1 MAEQDQRPFF
11 IWHIGKIR
19 LVFMDA
25 EQFDRYLEYGS
36 DIEKSSWE
44 KLKDMEEPLL
54 QPLIDR
60 ILTTKKVIEQE
71 VFLIK
76 K

>member
-1 MAEQDQRPFF
+1 
-11 IWHIGKIR
+11 
-19 LVFMDA
+19 MDA
-25 EQFDRYLEYGS
+25 EQFDWYLEYGT
-36 DIEKSSWE
+36 DMEQSSWE
-44 KLKDMEEPLL
+44 KLKQAEELLL

>member
-1 MAEQDQRPFF
+1 
-11 IWHIGKIR
+11 
-19 LVFMDA
+19 MDA